1 MQSFIVHAFGPPSP
15 EVLAPPLS
23 GRVSG
28 GNVKGGG
35 PPSAPPLDDGD
46 AGASSALVASPDGT
60 PESSGARG
68 LPPPLPLPPPDVE
81 HATQASFSEA
91 CGSPPPAAWL
101 LADPDEDDDVGGG
114 GLPFAA
120 QLAGPRATST
130 PNSQIHTVTAPFFC
144 GG

>member
-23 GRVSG
+23 GSVSG

-35 PPSAPPLDDGD
+35 PPSSAPSSGGD
-46 AGASSALVASPDGT
+46 AGASSALVASADGA

-68 LPPPLPLPPPDVE
+68 LPPPLPLPPLDVE

-91 CGSPPPAAWL
+91 CGLPPPAAWL
-101 LADPDEDDDVGGG
+101 LAELDEDDDGGG

-120 QLAGPRATST
+120 QLAAARATT
-130 PNSQIHTVTAPFFC
+130 APNSQIHTVMAPFFC
-144 GG
+144 GA

>member
-1 MQSFIVHAFGPPSP
+1 MQIFIVHAFGPPS
-15 EVLAPPLS
+15 LAPPLS

-28 GNVKGGG
+28 GG
-35 PPSAPPLDDGD
+35 PPSSPPLDDGD
-46 AGASSALVASPDGT
+46 PGASPALVASPDGT

-68 LPPPLPLPPPDVE
+68 LPPPLPLPPPDVA

-91 CGSPPPAAWL
+91 CGWPPPAAWL

-114 GLPFAA
+114 GLAFAA
-120 QLAGPRATST
+120 QPAAPRATSA

-144 GG
+144 GA